1 MADGTSDDFVDASDF
16 DRGRD
21 TALCADCAVG
31 LLCIYY
37 DSVFDTELF
46 VMTLY

>member
-1 MADGTSDDFVDASDF
+1 MNGAFDDNGFVDALQ
-16 DRGRD
+16 RNGN
-21 TALCADCAVG
+21 ALCADCAVG